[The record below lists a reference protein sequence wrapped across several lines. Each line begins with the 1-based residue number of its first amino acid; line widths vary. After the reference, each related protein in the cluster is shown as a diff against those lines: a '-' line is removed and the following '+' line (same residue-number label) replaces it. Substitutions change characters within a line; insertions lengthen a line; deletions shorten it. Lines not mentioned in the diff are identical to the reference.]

1 MTGGYAVGVDL
12 GGTRLKAAAVSAA
25 GDVLETASE
34 ATGEDDVL
42 LWTAKVREVAA
53 RFERARGP
61 AVCVGVAS
69 PGLASRDGRSIA
81 DRRGRL
87 SGLVGLRWDEVLG
100 GRVPVRVLNDAHAAL
115 LAEAWSGAA
124 AGRRDVVL
132 LTLGTGVG
140 GAVLAGG
147 RLVEGHIG
155 RAGHLGHIS
164 LDASGAPNP
173 ASGVPGTLEDA
184 FGERTL
190 AWRSGGRFAD
200 TAALVEAYRTG
211 DAEAARV
218 WLASVRALACGI
230 SSIVNVVDPEVVI
243 LGGGI
248 SLAGP
253 ALFEPLQAAL
263 DDVEWRPLGSGV
275 RVLPASLGT
284 LAGALGAARAA
295 WDRVEP
301 RAGA

>member
-1 MTGGYAVGVDL
+1 VGYAVGADL
-12 GGTRLKAAAVSAA
+12 GGTRLKAAAVTAD
-25 GDVLETASE
+25 GEVLETLTE
-34 ATGEDDVL
+34 ATGEDDAS
-42 LWTAKVREVAA
+42 LWTAKVREAVT
-53 RFERARGP
+53 RLQRAHGP
-61 AVCVGVAS
+61 ARAIGVAS

-100 GRVPVRVLNDAHAAL
+100 ARVPVRVLNDAHAAL
-115 LAEAWSGAA
+115 LAEAWRGAA

-147 RLVEGHIG
+147 RLVEGHLG

-164 LDASGAPNP
+164 LDVAGDRNP

-190 AWRSGGRFAD
+190 ARRSEGRFAD
-200 TAALVEAYRTG
+200 TASLVEAFRAG
-211 DAEAARV
+211 DPDAARV
-218 WLASVRALACGI
+218 WRAAIRALACGI

-248 SLAGP
+248 ASAGD
-253 ALFEPLQAAL
+253 ALFEPLRAAL
-263 DDVEWRPLGSGV
+263 DEVEWRPLGTGV
-275 RVLPASLGT
+275 KVVPATLGAQ
-284 LAGALGAARAA
+284 AGALGAARAA
-295 WDRVEP
+295 WDRVEAP
-301 RAGA
+301 AGT